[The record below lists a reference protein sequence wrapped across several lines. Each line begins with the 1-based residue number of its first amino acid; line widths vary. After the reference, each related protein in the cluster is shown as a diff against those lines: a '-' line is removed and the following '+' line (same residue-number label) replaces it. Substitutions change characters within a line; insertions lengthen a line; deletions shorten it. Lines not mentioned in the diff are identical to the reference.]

1 MTLEDVLRVANGPLL
16 CTVQV
21 GADLTADVRASSYS
35 PDKIDAIIAAFGEQI
50 VTSIAGDD
58 ENGLIIEAR
67 EP

>member
-21 GADLTADVRASSYS
+21 GPDLYADVRANSYS
-35 PDKIDAIIAAFGEQI
+35 PDKIDTIIAAFGAQTVSEI
-50 VTSIAGDD
+50 TADD
-58 ENGLIIEAR
+58 GEGLIIQAR